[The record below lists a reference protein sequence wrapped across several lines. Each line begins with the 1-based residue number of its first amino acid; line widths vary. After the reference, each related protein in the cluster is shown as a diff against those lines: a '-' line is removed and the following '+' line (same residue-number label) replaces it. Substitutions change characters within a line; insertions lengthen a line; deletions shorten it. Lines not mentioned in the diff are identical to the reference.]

1 MKFMKNVDYLIVGAG
16 FSGVTIAERIA
27 SVLKKEVII
36 IDKRGYFGGNSYD
49 YFDSNNILVHK
60 FGPHWFHTNDEFV
73 FSYLSGFT
81 EWIEH
86 KHIIR
91 SSLNGKHYPFPVN
104 RKTLNE
110 LYGLNLQTEED
121 VKQYLESV
129 RLPIEKPK
137 NAEEMV
143 LGLVGEDLYEK
154 FYKNYTIK
162 QWGIHP
168 KELDASVTKRIPIR
182 YSDDESY
189 FNDKFQVMP
198 KSGYTNLIRNMLDN
212 RLIKLELGVDFNKV
226 KDKIKY
232 KVLIF
237 TGPIDEYYKYCFGE
251 LGYRSLKFEHLSIK
265 SKFYQECQ
273 QVNYPNENDFT
284 RIIEWKHATKS
295 ESSAT
300 SIMREYPIDYRRGAE
315 RFYPVPTERNRIIYR
330 KYAELA
336 NKEKNL
342 FFIGRLAEYKY
353 YNMDQV
359 VANALMLFNDKL
371 NYLK

>member
-198 KSGYTNLIRNMLDN
+198 KLGYTNLIRNMLDN

-295 ESSAT
+295 KSSTT

-315 RFYPVPTERNRIIYR
+315 RFYPVPTERNRKIYR